1 VPGLELGDVLRGK
14 FGLVGGSWCFRWAFS
29 VRPLRLGLVVA
40 ERLVDELERGW
51 LVVVTAEIVVAVVVG
66 GRGVV
71 VGTWLG
77 LRLRGDGLV
86 ERVVDGG
93 VRGLRLQGVAVWFV
107 RRDVVGR
114 ESLFDRVG
122 LALLDYVELVVGKLV
137 RKLLVQSVGFQL
149 DLELFFVG
157 RILGLF
163 GSIGLGGDLVVLGI
177 VRRSCS
183 FVRSITF

>member
-1 VPGLELGDVLRGK
+1 MPGLELGDVLHGK
-14 FGLVGGSWCFRWAFS
+14 FGLVVGSWCFRWAFS
-29 VRPLRLGLVVA
+29 VRLRLALVVA
-40 ERLVDELERGW
+40 ERLIDELERGW

-77 LRLRGDGLV
+77 LRLMRDGLV

-93 VRGLRLQGVAVWFV
+93 VRGLRFQGVVVWFV

-122 LALLDYVELVVGKLV
+122 LALRRYVELVG
-137 RKLLVQSVGFQL
+137 
-149 DLELFFVG
+149 
-157 RILGLF
+157 
-163 GSIGLGGDLVVLGI
+163 
-177 VRRSCS
+177 
-183 FVRSITF
+183 